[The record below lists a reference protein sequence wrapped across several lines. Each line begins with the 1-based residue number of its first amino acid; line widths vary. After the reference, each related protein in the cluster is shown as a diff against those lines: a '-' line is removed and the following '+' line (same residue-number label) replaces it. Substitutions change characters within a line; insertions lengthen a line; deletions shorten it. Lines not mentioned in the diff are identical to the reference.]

1 MHVLGLGNKPKLRH
15 PLTRTSSFLRKEPGC
30 RPPFRAHINRRSEH
44 HPISFKKHTDLV
56 GPTSR
61 RARSRGAEDLSVIF
75 RKFREGRMPIDMP
88 RGLPFAVDTWGPSS
102 RHRRHRFLTH
112 AHRDHLVGAGAA
124 ADESGG
130 TVYAT
135 RLTLALA
142 LRHFPQVITP
152 LARSLYVLFCLPG
165 KLFLWV
171 AWGRVC

>member
-30 RPPFRAHINRRSEH
+30 RPPFRAHINRRSEL

-61 RARSRGAEDLSVIF
+61 RARSRGAEDLSVIC
-75 RKFREGRMPIDMP
+75 RKFRDRRMPIDMP

-124 ADESGG
+124 AADGSGG

-152 LARSLYVLFCLPG
+152 LAPCMFSFASPANCFCG
-165 KLFLWV
+165 
-171 AWGRVC
+171 WGRV

>member
-1 MHVLGLGNKPKLRH
+1 
-15 PLTRTSSFLRKEPGC
+15 
-30 RPPFRAHINRRSEH
+30 
-44 HPISFKKHTDLV
+44 
-56 GPTSR
+56 
-61 RARSRGAEDLSVIF
+61 
-75 RKFREGRMPIDMP
+75 MPIDMP

-152 LARSLYVLFCLPG
+152 LVRSLYVLFCLPG

-171 AWGRVC
+171 GACLLNALGAVVAQLESWGFVDMEVGRTVAVDDPAGAFAVTAYDANHCPGNLFVSSYFTSVRGITVTIWFISIGT